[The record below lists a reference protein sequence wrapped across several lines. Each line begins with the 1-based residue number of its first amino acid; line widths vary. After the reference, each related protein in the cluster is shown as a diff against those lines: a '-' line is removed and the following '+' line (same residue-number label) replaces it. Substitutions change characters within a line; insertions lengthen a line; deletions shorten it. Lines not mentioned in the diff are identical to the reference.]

1 MPWVII
7 SSSKIEST
15 GTYTGFSIIQCKK
28 KMKWIYMYK
37 ETSVVDMLIMW
48 VQNIPRPVQIYW

>member
-28 KMKWIYMYK
+28 KMKWMYK

>member
-28 KMKWIYMYK
+28 KMKWMYK

-48 VQNIPRPVQIYW
+48 VQNIPRPVQICW

>member
-7 SSSKIEST
+7 SSSKKE
-15 GTYTGFSIIQCKK
+15 GTDTGFSIIQCKK
-28 KMKWIYMYK
+28 TMKWMYK

>member
-7 SSSKIEST
+7 SSSKKE
-15 GTYTGFSIIQCKK
+15 GTDTGFSIIQCKK
-28 KMKWIYMYK
+28 KYK

>member
-7 SSSKIEST
+7 SSSKKEST
-15 GTYTGFSIIQCKK
+15 DTGFSIIQCKK

>member
-28 KMKWIYMYK
+28 MKWMYK